1 MKKILDILPWMPWPL
16 KSGGNQ
22 AVFNALKACQ
32 HDVKYYLLFP
42 CDKGAENLA
51 MNIDGLKRA
60 LPEVELLP
68 FKFENRQNFFMHVAN
83 VLYRVFGNKEKMQLE
98 KDLHNMIFNP
108 FGFPVNFYDSIP
120 QIIAENNID
129 IVQCEFL
136 PPLELIYELTKIPGV
151 KTVYVHHE
159 LRFIRNEQYLR
170 SIGKEDSFYYKV
182 FTDSLKQREIAALNE
197 YDNVTTLSEMDSQFL
212 KAEGVCTNITASFS
226 IVDNIYKK
234 TEVAPQLKALSFIG
248 GESHQPNY
256 EGITWF
262 LNEVWPKVLEKYPSL
277 QLQIIG
283 SWKDSTKQVF
293 EGKYS
298 NLKFLGFVDDLS
310 GALSG
315 TALIV
320 PLNIGSGIRMKII
333 EAAFMGVPVIS
344 TTIGAGGL
352 PFENNRDILIRDTP
366 ESLSDAI
373 ISLEDY
379 NERARLSEAIYNKAN
394 ESLSLESLRK
404 NRLSIYNNLQ

>member
-16 KSGGNQ
+16 KSGGSQ

-32 HDVKYYLLFP
+32 QDVKYYLLFP
-42 CDKGAENLA
+42 CYLGAENLA
-51 MNIDGLKRA
+51 KNIEGLKKA

-68 FKFENRQNFFMHVAN
+68 YKYEDRQNFFMHVAN

-98 KDLHNMIFNP
+98 KNRHNMVFNP
-108 FGFPVNFYDSIP
+108 FGFPVDFYDSIP
-120 QIIAENNID
+120 QIIAEKQID

-136 PPLELIYELTKIPGV
+136 PPLELIYELKKIRCV

-159 LRFIRNEQYLR
+159 IRFIRNEQYLH
-170 SIGKEDSFYYKV
+170 SIGKEDSFYYNM
-182 FTDSLKQREIAALNE
+182 FADSLKQREIAALNE
-197 YDNVTTLSEMDSQFL
+197 YDNVTTLSQMDAQLL
-212 KAEGVCTNITASFS
+212 KTEGVTTRITASFS
-226 IVDNIYKK
+226 IVDNVYKK
-234 TEVAPQLKALSFIG
+234 TEVASQLRSLSFIG
-248 GESHQPNY
+248 GESHQPNF

-262 LNEVWPKVLEKYPSL
+262 LNEVWPKALEKDPSL

-283 SWKDSTKQVF
+283 SWKDNTKQAF

-298 NLKFLGFVDDLS
+298 NVKFLGFVDDLS
-310 GALSG
+310 EALSG

-333 EAAFMGVPVIS
+333 EAAFMGIPVIS

-352 PFENNRDILIRDTP
+352 PFENNQDILIRDDA
-366 ESLSDAI
+366 EGLVDAI
-373 ISLEDY
+373 FSLKNY
-379 NERARLSEAIYNKAN
+379 KERFRLSEAIYNKAN
-394 ESLSLESLRK
+394 ECLSLESLRK
-404 NRLSIYNNLQ
+404 NRLSIYNSL

>member
-42 CDKGAENLA
+42 CDKGNVNLA
-51 MNIDGLKRA
+51 KNVEELKNA

-68 FKFENRQNFFMHVAN
+68 FKFENSQNFFIHVAN
-83 VLYRVFGNKEKMQLE
+83 VLCRVFGKKEKMQLE
-98 KDLHNMIFNP
+98 KDQHNMVFNP

-120 QIIAENNID
+120 QIIAEKNID

-136 PPLELIYELTKIPGV
+136 PPLELIYELKKIRGIN
-151 KTVYVHHE
+151 TVYVHHE

-182 FTDSLKQREIAALNE
+182 FTDSLRQREIAALNE
-197 YDNVTTLSEMDSQFL
+197 YDNVTTLSEMDSQLL
-212 KAEGVCTNITASFS
+212 KAEGVNTKITASFS

-248 GESHQPNY
+248 GESHQPNF

-262 LNEVWPKVLEKYPSL
+262 LDEVWPKVLEKDSSL
-277 QLQIIG
+277 QLQIVG

-293 EGKYS
+293 ESKYS
-298 NLKFLGFVDDLS
+298 NVKFLGFVDDLS
-310 GALSG
+310 EALSG
-315 TALIV
+315 TVLIV

-352 PFENNRDILIRDTP
+352 PFENNQDILIRDDA
-366 ESLSDAI
+366 EDLVDAI
-373 ISLEDY
+373 VSLKNY
-379 NERARLSEAIYNKAN
+379 KERVRLSEAIYNKAN

-404 NRLSIYNNLQ
+404 NRLSIYSSL